1 MNADSPLDEL
11 TLLERAGKAV
21 LDQLGRVIPGIPSLG
36 CTEPAYPST
45 AVLLDVPGFCQV
57 STYTCGITSSWSII
71 TSLGYHVPLKEWFQ
85 RCHKAGCNP
94 DEGMSIDQIGKAL
107 KSLRLK
113 VVTRRYRGRKQVAKL
128 VDAGQPI
135 LFGQG
140 AEMHDHGDHW
150 MYLYGHS
157 PRHVFVG
164 NVVNPSYPI
173 RSKEAWT
180 WRRFENKE
188 LNPKELYLINT

>member
-1 MNADSPLDEL
+1 MNTHSPVDEL
-11 TLLERAGKAV
+11 SLLERTFKTILDGTGK
-21 LDQLGRVIPGIPSLG
+21 VIPGIPSLG
-36 CTEPAYPST
+36 CTEPDYPST

-71 TSLGYHVPLKEWFQ
+71 TALGYRVTLKDWFK

-113 VVTRRYRGRKQVAKL
+113 VVTKRYRGRNQVAKL
-128 VDAGQPI
+128 VDAGQPL

-140 AEMHDHGDHW
+140 AEMFDHGDHW
-150 MYLYGHS
+150 MYLYGYS
-157 PRHVFVG
+157 ARNVYVG
-164 NVVNPSYPI
+164 NVVNPAYPI